1 MKKHLLT
8 IGLIASASL
17 ANAQNLNQPPVM
29 GWSSWN
35 TFDVHISE
43 ELINGQADAMVSQ
56 GLKDAGYNYINID
69 DGYFGLRDD
78 EGNLMTHPFRFPNGL
93 RGIVDHVH
101 SLGLKA
107 GIYSDAGSN
116 TCGSGQGTDDKWGM
130 GVGLFGHEKMDCEFF
145 FNDLGFDFIKVDFC
159 GGQALLDRAK
169 TDLDERQRYTSISN
183 SLKATGKEISF
194 NVCRWAYPG
203 TWIHDVADSWRT
215 TGDIWCDWTSVR
227 DILAENLYLSA
238 YSSYGH
244 YNDMD
249 MLEVGRNMS
258 EIEDRTHFGMWC
270 IMNSPLLI
278 GCDMRTIPA
287 PALELMK
294 NKELIALNQDRLGE
308 QAYVAAKIGDCF
320 VLVRDIEQAQSGI
333 RAVAIYNP
341 SDDAAHITLPL
352 ETIDLAGKTAIR
364 DLFDHKDLKAITNG
378 NLVCDVPA
386 HGTMIYRL
394 EAEKRLERKVYEAE
408 TAFIS
413 DYQELENPYARF
425 SGFYEYKPFAS
436 SGILAVNLGRTEEND
451 LCWKRI
457 YSKEGGEYTAIIY
470 LSSKEDRNF
479 TVEVNG
485 KKAAR
490 LTGNSSA
497 WDRIVPV
504 ETKVTLKP
512 GLNEIRLYNAGERM
526 PNIDKLEIIKL

>member
-1 MKKHLLT
+1 
-8 IGLIASASL
+8 
-17 ANAQNLNQPPVM
+17 
-29 GWSSWN
+29 
-35 TFDVHISE
+35 
-43 ELINGQADAMVSQ
+43 
-56 GLKDAGYNYINID
+56 
-69 DGYFGLRDD
+69 
-78 EGNLMTHPFRFPNGL
+78 
-93 RGIVDHVH
+93 
-101 SLGLKA
+101 
-107 GIYSDAGSN
+107 
-116 TCGSGQGTDDKWGM
+116 
-130 GVGLFGHEKMDCEFF
+130 
-145 FNDLGFDFIKVDFC
+145 
-159 GGQALLDRAK
+159 
-169 TDLDERQRYTSISN
+169 
-183 SLKATGKEISF
+183 
-194 NVCRWAYPG
+194 
-203 TWIHDVADSWRT
+203 VADSWRT

-341 SDDAAHITLPL
+341 SDDAAHVTLPL

-408 TAFIS
+408 SALLPA
-413 DYQELENPYARF
+413 YQELRNNQDVK
-425 SGFYEYKPFAS
+425 SG
-436 SGILAVNLGRTEEND
+436 N
-451 LCWKRI
+451 
-457 YSKEGGEYTAIIY
+457 YTAIPEASGGYKAGWLGGRVGNDIQWNDVY
-470 LSSKEDRNF
+470 VQKAGTRRMTITYFCGEERTMDL
-479 TVEVNG
+479 TVNG
-485 KKAAR
+485 QRITTLKAAAGDWNQPATIAVDVNLKKGRNSIR
-490 LTGNSSA
+490 LSNDSA
-497 WDRIVPV
+497 W
-504 ETKVTLKP
+504 
-512 GLNEIRLYNAGERM
+512 M
-526 PNIDKLEIIKL
+526 PDIDKMVLE